1 MRKRRIIVFLLIAM
15 MIIQACISFCYAD
28 DSELDL
34 TPYITGSEL
43 TYAKAGSSNYQAI
56 TDSTTDIP
64 VDASFSLKVYYA
76 DIPSEDLKNN
86 NNSVTF
92 KLPEL
97 FKNATIMDDSLL
109 DAEGNRVG
117 TLSISDDI
125 ITMTFTDDHLRL
137 DKITGNFSVNAT
149 ADRETVKNTPTQTV
163 TIGDKEYTLD
173 FEKNSDSRLGTLT
186 VEKSQPILTEEN
198 EEGYLT
204 YILTLR
210 TGDTP
215 MKEVYVKDNVTTNA
229 QNTEEYV
236 GVPNDGSNGT
246 FTKSDNT
253 LQLSNVET
261 TDTPYERIY
270 TKIDNTDVD
279 ADSDT
284 GVNHDDNASNDVAHG
299 NIHTQ
304 SKTGTNPGTMYWYVG
319 DMGANETRTLTYRIK
334 LRDTDTNT
342 RNNHNGY
349 YGKKTANKIVNEAT
363 PYSMGYAHESV
374 TSTFTPRT
382 DATVDKKAGNVVD
395 AGQYIE
401 IPYTI
406 TVAADKANSWTM
418 YNLKIADGLGNNGGN
433 VSKQDI
439 VNLARYNDFHLYDE
453 NGNEINLLADINLP
467 DGATENPQTHY
478 SDTRW
483 DPRFDGFIGNLK
495 PGESKTLKYTVRIN
509 KSILGTKNGAY
520 TIGNQANAYVYGK
533 DNTVYDQT
541 SLSTANAVS
550 TFGSKIW
557 DRKLGSEKL
566 ENDVTQTIPDNDKL
580 FEQSNNTWVEKEH
593 SNLSTIV
600 PSGSF
605 KYQVVVNETGDWNV
619 SSSVFNDTFGNDH
632 LAYEGY
638 IQVRY
643 YDTGI
648 NGNNDN
654 DAVAQLE
661 SMTPSKTV
669 WLNADDMHSF
679 SFKPSDL
686 GNYDAGAFLLT
697 YYAVPSN
704 MGSVDRTSVENNF
717 TLSGGATYGNG
728 TSGTSITIPGIQ
740 VKVTKVVDGNLNFE
754 AQKYGWYYE
763 PTAAQYFNNGQLF
776 WIIDASGSY
785 IPEGE
790 QFKDTPV
797 GASGVNN
804 SINNAA
810 VIGVY
815 QGALGTGRELAD
827 KAGTINGLSSIKGL
841 TPLALGTDYTWSRDD
856 SKSPVTGKI
865 TLARDFHLAENEH
878 IYMVLRTVPMANW
891 NARDQKIFRN
901 QLETAGPGSTAFQS
915 RNTASLSAVRQG
927 TNFKET
933 ASVLRKDSSGR
944 WTKYTGGTNWA
955 SNASGNRE
963 NKIVQS
969 YAKDPGVYI
978 DWRLKTNYAGDMDGN
993 VIVSDYLPAGTE
1005 PKYARYFWIDSS
1017 LFSNPPV
1024 TVKIPELENDK
1035 DWKEIGLK
1043 STPMDG
1049 SSSSK
1054 SMDMIAYYN
1063 ESTREVRYKITNFQ
1077 ATEVLDHASLEV
1089 QILAQVTDQSALI
1102 GGKSKTYRNTM
1113 KVFNENGV
1121 ELSTRTADASFQLP
1135 FSLTKTDA
1143 VINQKQIPF
1152 TIKANQSGLDLA
1164 QGSDY
1169 LTIVDELKSPL
1180 IYLPDTLKIT
1190 DGSGN
1195 TISDATS
1202 AVEIDGQNTVIRFKV
1217 PNMTP
1222 VTITYNARIGVD
1234 HDVKFDETNIV
1245 YWEGNSNEYSSVRK
1259 KDQSYSAGGTS
1270 DPSGS
1275 PVITVIKHDS
1285 SDSKILL
1292 EGAEFTVRN
1301 AEYDSTEGW
1310 QPTGDVLLTGTT
1322 NNNGQV
1328 VFDDETLQYNTVYA
1342 VTETKAPEGYLLNT
1356 HPVYIAAAKSYNG
1369 VYPSE
1374 IDSWVNQ
1381 GVNVQYGVKNVSY
1394 DAYNSKGQIVINK
1407 TFTDTNN
1414 KSITASDGMFEFG
1427 LFDSK
1432 HNKIQSLEM
1441 RVKNGQT
1448 NYYNIKDGK
1457 RTAVSSLIFT
1467 DVPIN
1472 QTYTVYEI
1480 GRDGEPA
1487 ADGTIFRALNGI
1499 EYIPTYSANTVVLS
1513 EANKGT
1519 QHIDIQN
1526 EELKVIVPTGRN
1538 AGEGYMFYVL
1548 SVSILLVIVFMASLL
1563 KSKKNV
1569 D

>member
-1 MRKRRIIVFLLIAM
+1 MRKRRTVVFLLIAM

-28 DSELDL
+28 SNDFDL

-43 TYAKAGSSNYQAI
+43 KYAEAGSQNYKDI
-56 TDSTTDIP
+56 TDETTNIP

-76 DIPSEDLKNN
+76 NIPSESLKEN
-86 NNSVTF
+86 NNSVTYH
-92 KLPEL
+92 LPSL
-97 FKNATIMDDSLL
+97 FKNATITDDALL
-109 DAEGNRVG
+109 DSEGHRVG
-117 TLSISDDI
+117 TLAISDDI
-125 ITMTFTDDHLRL
+125 ITMTFTDEHLKL
-137 DKITGNFSVNAT
+137 DKITGNFTINAT
-149 ADRETVKNTPTQTV
+149 ADRETVNNTPNQTV
-163 TIGDKEYTLD
+163 TVGDKEYTLD
-173 FEKNSDSRLGTLT
+173 FEKDSDSRLGTLT
-186 VEKSQPILTEEN
+186 VEKPQPVLNEEN

-204 YILTLR
+204 YTLTLR

-215 MKEVYVKDNVTTNA
+215 MKEVYVKDNVTINS
-229 QNTEEYV
+229 QYTEEYV

-246 FTKSDNT
+246 FTKSDNS
-253 LQLSNVET
+253 LQLSNIET
-261 TDTPYERIY
+261 SDVPYEKIY
-270 TKIDNTDVD
+270 TQIDNADVD
-279 ADSDT
+279 VDSDT
-284 GVNHDDNASNDVAHG
+284 GVNHDDITDNDVAHG
-299 NIHTQ
+299 NVHTQ
-304 SKTGTNPGTMYWYVG
+304 SKTSTSPGTMYWYVG
-319 DMGANETRTLTYRIK
+319 NMGANETRTLTYKIK
-334 LRDTDTNT
+334 LRSE
-342 RNNHNGY
+342 NNSNNNDY
-349 YGKKTANKIVNEAT
+349 YGDKTTSSIVNEAT
-363 PYSMGYAHESV
+363 PYSNGYAHESV

-382 DATVDKKAGNVVD
+382 DATVKKEAGNIVD

-406 TVAADKANSWTM
+406 TVTADQANSWTL
-418 YNLKIADGLGNNGGN
+418 YNLKVIDSLGTDGGN
-433 VSKQDI
+433 VTKNDI
-439 VNLARYNDFHLYDE
+439 INIAKYQNFHLYDE
-453 NGNEINLLADINLP
+453 NGNEMNMLTDIDLP
-467 DGATENPQTHY
+467 NGATENPQIYY
-478 SDTRW
+478 SNTRY
-483 DPRFDGFIGNLK
+483 DPRFDGYIGNLA
-495 PGESKTLKYTVRIN
+495 PGKTKTLKYTVRID
-509 KSILGTKNGAY
+509 KSILGTKNGTY
-520 TIGNQANAYVYGK
+520 TMGNSADGYVYGK
-533 DNTVYDQT
+533 NNSVYDQQEIGKV
-541 SLSTANAVS
+541 NATT

-566 ENDVTQTIPDNDKL
+566 DNDVTQTIPDNDKL
-580 FEQSNNTWVEKEH
+580 FEQNNNTWVEKEH
-593 SNLSTIV
+593 SNLSTVIR
-600 PSGSF
+600 SGSF
-605 KYQVVVNETGDWNV
+605 KYQVVVNEAGDWNV

-632 LAYEGY
+632 LSYEGY

-643 YDTGI
+643 YETGVS
-648 NGNNDN
+648 GSSDE
-654 DAVAQLE
+654 DAVAKLE
-661 SMTPSKTV
+661 TIQPTRTV
-669 WLNADDMHSF
+669 WLDADEMHSF
-679 SFKPSDL
+679 SFKPSDI
-686 GNYDAGAFLLT
+686 GDYGAGAFLLT

-728 TSGTSITIPGIQ
+728 TGGTSITIPGIQ

-790 QFKDTPV
+790 QFRDTPL

-815 QGALGTGRELAD
+815 QGACGTGRQLAD
-827 KAGTINGLSSIKGL
+827 KAGNISGLSQVEGL
-841 TPLALGTDYTWSRDD
+841 TPLTLGTDYTWSRDD
-856 SKSPVTGKI
+856 SHSPVTGTI
-865 TLARDFHLAENEH
+865 TLARDFHLTDDEH

-901 QLETAGPGSTAFQS
+901 QLGTAGPGSTAYQS
-915 RNTASLSAVRQG
+915 RNTATLSAVRQG

-955 SNASGNRE
+955 TNASGNRE
-963 NKIVQS
+963 NKIIQS
-969 YAKDPGVYI
+969 YADSPGVYI

-1005 PKYARYFWIDSS
+1005 PIYARYFWIDSS

-1024 TVKIPELENDK
+1024 TVKIQELENNK
-1035 DWKEIGLK
+1035 DWEEIGLK

-1063 ESTREVRYKITNFQ
+1063 ESTREIRYKITNFR
-1077 ATEVLDHASLEV
+1077 ATQVLDHASLEV
-1089 QILAQVTDQSALI
+1089 QILAQVTDQSALV

-1180 IYLPDTLKIT
+1180 IYLPDTLKIV

-1202 AVEIDGQNTVIRFKV
+1202 AVELDGANTVIRFKV

-1270 DPSGS
+1270 DPSGN
-1275 PVITVIKHDS
+1275 PVITVNKHDS

-1301 AEYDSTEGW
+1301 AEYDSTSGW
-1310 QPTGDVLLTGTT
+1310 QPSGDALLTGTT

-1328 VFDDETLQYNTVYA
+1328 VFDNQSLQYNKVYA
-1342 VTETKAPEGYLLNT
+1342 VTETKAPTGYLLDSK
-1356 HPVYIAAAKSYNG
+1356 PVFIAAAKSENG
-1369 VYPSE
+1369 VYPAE

-1381 GVNVQYGVKNVSY
+1381 GVIVQYGVKNVSY
-1394 DAYNSKGQIVINK
+1394 DAYDSRGSITLNK
-1407 TFTDTNN
+1407 SFVDTSN
-1414 KSITASDGMFEFG
+1414 KSITASDGTFEFG
-1427 LFDSK
+1427 LFDSN
-1432 HNKIQSLEM
+1432 HNQLQSLEINI
-1441 RVKNGQT
+1441 KNG
-1448 NYYNIKDGK
+1448 NISYYNIRNNK
-1457 RTAVSSLIFT
+1457 RSAVSSLIFT
-1467 DVPIN
+1467 NVPID
-1472 QTYTVYEI
+1472 QTYTVYELDRE
-1480 GRDGEPA
+1480 GNPVSNNA
-1487 ADGTIFRALNGI
+1487 MFRASNGI
-1499 EYIPTYSANTVVLS
+1499 EYIPTYSSNTVVLS
-1513 EANKGT
+1513 ETNKGT
-1519 QHIDIQN
+1519 QEIDIQN
-1526 EELKVIVPTGRN
+1526 KELKVIVPTGRN
-1538 AGEGYMFYVL
+1538 TGETYTFYVL
-1548 SVSILLVIVFMASLL
+1548 SVSC
-1563 KSKKNV
+1563 
-1569 D
+1569 